1 MQNFQSNKH
10 RVVYMDKKEIWV
22 WNESEKPTSNRNSR
36 TYFTSDML
44 NNQPQSLHKNNDG
57 ITFTELL

>member
-1 MQNFQSNKH
+1 
-10 RVVYMDKKEIWV
+10 MDKKEIWV
-22 WNESEKPTSNRNSR
+22 WNESEKPTFNRNSR